1 MRAPWGTAKDDY
13 LSDALTLLD
22 GWEQHDRNLVRTL
35 PLDDSQHAA
44 ITERIKVAADALQLQ
59 PEIRRVD
66 GQTRIRVCPPEGVG
80 LTDGAVA
87 MAARI
92 EDAYR
97 TVTSQPRTPE
107 QRNPSG

>member
-1 MRAPWGTAKDDY
+1 MRDTWSTPRNDY
-13 LSDALTLLD
+13 LRDALTLLG
-22 GWEQHDRNLVRTL
+22 GWTQHGRALSRIL

-44 ITERIKVAADALQLQ
+44 LTERIKVAADALQCQ

-66 GQTRIRVCPPEGVG
+66 GETRIKLSTPEGTG

-97 TVTSQPRTPE
+97 TVTGTAPALPTD
-107 QRNPSG
+107 

>member
-1 MRAPWGTAKDDY
+1 MREPWGTSRNDY
-13 LSDALTLLD
+13 LRDALALLR
-22 GWEQHDRNLVRTL
+22 GWTQNGRALDRTL

-44 ITERIKVAADALQLQ
+44 LTERIKVAADALQCQ

-66 GQTRIRVCPPEGVG
+66 GETRIRLNTPEGTG
-80 LTDGAVA
+80 LTQGAVA

-97 TVTSQPRTPE
+97 TITGTPGL
-107 QRNPSG
+107 PD